1 MTNTELDPEFDP
13 TALCRPFLDVDEP
26 DDENGEPPVR
36 DDEWAARTM
45 RIVRAIDRRITRI
58 DAQREAHIAAAK
70 AEADAFEATLYDTL
84 VHRVEGLRGALEAWA
99 IEQRARDPRA
109 PATIE
114 FPAGVIKTRK
124 LDRWTWP
131 EKDADLVASLKAMK
145 REDLIRTKESPAK
158 DGIKAEAFI
167 KDGAV
172 VLSGELL
179 AGVTVETGAL
189 IAEVK
194 VS

>member
-1 MTNTELDPEFDP
+1 MTTNDLDPEFDP
-13 TALCRPFLDVDEP
+13 TALVDIDEP
-26 DDENGEPPVR
+26 EEPPVR

-58 DAQREAHIAAAK
+58 DAQREAHIEAAK
-70 AEADAFEATLYDTL
+70 AEADAFEAALYAAL

-99 IEQRARDPRA
+99 LEQRARDPKA
-109 PATIE
+109 PASIE

-131 EKDADLVASLKAMK
+131 ADGDLLAALHAME
-145 REDLIRTKESPAK
+145 RADLIRTKESPAK
-158 DGIKAEAFI
+158 DGIKAEALI
-167 KDGAV
+167 KDGTV

-179 AGVTVETGAL
+179 AGVTVEQGAL
-189 IAEVK
+189 VAEVK